1 MALQGSL
8 QPVSYWDLHGVARFV
23 TGLSDA
29 PVAIG
34 TRASD
39 SPGRRIHF
47 RKVGPVDVARR
58 TFSPIASWGRR
69 QVVDIIRRHGVRL
82 PADYR
87 SEERR
92 VGKECVST
100 CSSRWAPCP

>member
-47 RKVGPVDVARR
+47 RQVGPVDVARR
-58 TFSPIASWGRR
+58 TFSPIAPRGRR
-69 QVVDIIRRHGVRL
+69 PVGAILRRPGACL
-82 PADYR
+82 PA
-87 SEERR
+87 
-92 VGKECVST
+92 G
-100 CSSRWAPCP
+100 SSWAPDTFAGPDFPPIRAGAAN